1 MAKTE
6 GLAIVASGSYKRFTL
21 FALPS
26 KELSRKLATKPN
38 NDLQPSIHTGIM
50 PVCGSRISLL
60 IPSRIFS
67 LCKTDPILPYHCKV
81 HRTICHHAR
90 RPSLRIAMPSPAPNF
105 TLQRGAKTRST
116 VKLKDLPQ
124 GALKLEPYHDTVED
138 APRYPPVVQGHR
150 NNMEKFQNCVILTR
164 VGGFY
169 EVRKRIRRT
178 LLLAEVLSP

>member
-1 MAKTE
+1 
-6 GLAIVASGSYKRFTL
+6 
-21 FALPS
+21 
-26 KELSRKLATKPN
+26 
-38 NDLQPSIHTGIM
+38 
-50 PVCGSRISLL
+50 
-60 IPSRIFS
+60 
-67 LCKTDPILPYHCKV
+67 
-81 HRTICHHAR
+81 
-90 RPSLRIAMPSPAPNF
+90 MPSPAPIF

-169 EVRKRIRRT
+169 EVRERIRRIH
-178 LLLAEVLSP
+178 LLAEVFSP